1 MDPYLMETLSDTT
14 SLHNPA
20 VRNPKSQR
28 FHDILQELGALHD
41 RKQRD
46 YGRDDDPFANVRAS
60 NEWGIEPWVGALVL
74 HTCVECNCKF
84 WLEWCGKQRM
94 VNEWDICYFQCNR
107 CFVLATAQA
116 ALPA

>member
-60 NEWGIEPWVGALVL
+60 NEWGIEPWVGAMVRLTDKVRRLQALARRGQLANEAAEDSFRDIAVYAVIAAVL
-74 HTCVECNCKF
+74 YEETK
-84 WLEWCGKQRM
+84 
-94 VNEWDICYFQCNR
+94 
-107 CFVLATAQA
+107 
-116 ALPA
+116 